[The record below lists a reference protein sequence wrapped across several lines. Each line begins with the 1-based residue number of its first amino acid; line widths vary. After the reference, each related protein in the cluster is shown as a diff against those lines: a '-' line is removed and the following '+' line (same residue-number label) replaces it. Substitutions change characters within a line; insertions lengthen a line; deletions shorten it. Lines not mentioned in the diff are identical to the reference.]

1 MSAIKTLTQIGQS
14 LWYDNIQRS
23 LLMDGSLKRL
33 IDDGEIRGVTS
44 NPSIFHNAIAKSRDY
59 DAALIPMAWSGWS
72 TERIFTRLAVEDIR
86 SAADLFQPLYL
97 QTNGGDGYVSLEV
110 NPYLAKDTQG
120 TLREARRLW
129 EMVQRPNL
137 MIKIPATAEGI
148 PAIREA
154 IADGIN
160 VNVTLIFS
168 LQRYAEVMDAYLTG
182 LERRLAAGQPIG
194 MIASVA
200 SFFVSRLD
208 VKVDDRLNQ
217 LVEQEG
223 GNAEKALRLLGK
235 AAIANAKLAYAQYR
249 EIFTSPRFITLKEHG
264 ANVQRPL
271 WASTSTKNPA
281 YRDVMYVEE
290 LIGPETV
297 NTVPPKTLDAFR
309 DHGEA
314 RSTLQLGLD
323 EAREALAALETLGIS
338 LNQVTQELEQEGVQA
353 FSDAYTALL
362 KTLDE
367 RRLFALAELGPLQD
381 AVAKNVGELE
391 QDGFAMRVHAH
402 DARLWAEDPEGQAEV
417 ARRMGWLTSPEDS
430 LALVGE
436 IQSLAS
442 DLAGEGYT
450 HALLLGMGGSS
461 LAPEVIRSV
470 MGLGSIEGK
479 PGLDLLVLD
488 STDPQQVLEA
498 EQWCA
503 GSQTIY
509 IVASKSGGTSEVNAF
524 LDYFWAKAERE
535 FGEQAARHFIA
546 ITDPGTSLNQ
556 LATERKF
563 RQLFLAD
570 PNVGGRYSALTA
582 FGLVPSGLMGH
593 DLHGMLATAGWMA
606 AQCGLDVPE
615 GRNPGLVL
623 GVILGEAAR
632 AGLDK
637 VIFLADPLW
646 QPLGAWLEQLI
657 AESSGKQSRGILPV
671 DGEPHREPGW
681 YSNDRI
687 FIYLK
692 AGGELA
698 DFAQALLAEGF
709 PVISLETPDAAD
721 LPAEFYR
728 WEFATAVACA
738 LIGVNAFDQPDVQ
751 DNKIRTSRKMSDYLR
766 SGSLGDEKLIW
777 DGKGA
782 RLYGPP
788 FPGFSEFQP
797 LDESLKAFLARA
809 EKGDFVAINAYLPRN
824 PQTFEQLQG
833 LRRRIQDLTKLPT
846 TLGFGPRFLHSTGQ
860 YHMGG
865 KNEGLFIQV
874 TADPRTDLD
883 VPGRGYSFG
892 ILEHAQ
898 ALGDLEALVARAR
911 KAVRVHLEDKSVDDL
926 LK

>member
-1 MSAIKTLTQIGQS
+1 MSAIETLTQIGQS

-23 LLMDGSLKRL
+23 LLTDGSLKRL

-59 DAALIPMAWSGWS
+59 DAALIPMAWSGWT

-86 SAADLFQPLYL
+86 AAADLFQPLYL
-97 QTNGGDGYVSLEV
+97 QTKGGDGYVSLEV

-129 EMVQRPNL
+129 EMVNRPNL
-137 MIKIPATAEGI
+137 MVKIPATPEGI

-168 LQRYAEVMDAYLTG
+168 LERYAAVMDAYLTG

-194 MIASVA
+194 MLASVA

-217 LVEQEG
+217 FVEQEG
-223 GNAEKALRLLGK
+223 ANAEKALRLLGK
-235 AAIANAKLAYAQYR
+235 AAIANAKLAYAQFR
-249 EIFTSPRFITLKEHG
+249 EIFTSPRYITLKEHG

-309 DHGEA
+309 DHGQA
-314 RSTLQLGLD
+314 RSTLDMGVD
-323 EAREALAALETLGIS
+323 EAREVLAALETLGIS
-338 LNQVTQELEQEGVQA
+338 LGQVTQELEQEGVQA

-367 RRLFALAELGPLQD
+367 RRLIALAELGPLKD
-381 AVAKNVGELE
+381 VVAQKVGELE
-391 QDGFAMRVHAH
+391 QNGFAKRVHAR
-402 DARLWAEDPEGQAEV
+402 DTRLWAEDPEGQAEV
-417 ARRMGWLTSPEDS
+417 ARRMGWLTSPDDS
-430 LALVGE
+430 RALIGE
-436 IQSLAS
+436 IQSVAG
-442 DLAGEGYT
+442 DLAAEGYT

-461 LAPEVIRSV
+461 LAPEVTRSV
-470 MGLGSIEGK
+470 MGLGSIGEK

-488 STDPQQVLEA
+488 STDPEQVREA
-498 EQWCA
+498 EQWCD
-503 GSQTIY
+503 GSQTVY
-509 IVASKSGGTSEVNAF
+509 IVSSKSGGTSEVNAF
-524 LDYFWAKAERE
+524 LDYFWAKAGRE
-535 FGEQAARHFIA
+535 HGEQASQHFIA
-546 ITDPGTSLNQ
+546 ITDPGTSLERQ
-556 LATERKF
+556 ATERKF
-563 RQLFLAD
+563 RRVFLAD

-582 FGLVPSGLMGH
+582 FGLAPAGLMGH
-593 DLHGMLATAGWMA
+593 DLKGMLDTAGWMA
-606 AQCGLDVPE
+606 AQCGMDVPE

-623 GVILGEAAR
+623 GVILGKAAME
-632 AGLDK
+632 GLDK
-637 VIFLADPLW
+637 VVFITDPLW

-657 AESSGKQSRGILPV
+657 AESSGKRSRGILPV
-671 DGEPHREPGW
+671 DGEPHQEPGW
-681 YSNDRI
+681 YSNDRL
-687 FIYLK
+687 FVYLK
-692 AGGELA
+692 AGGEQA
-698 DFAQALLAEGF
+698 DFARALLAQGH
-709 PVISLETPDAAD
+709 PVISLEAPDAAD
-721 LPAEFYR
+721 LPAEFFR

-738 LIGVNAFDQPDVQ
+738 LMGVNAFDQPDVQ
-751 DNKIRTSRKMSDYLR
+751 DSKNRTSQKMNGFAR

-782 RLYGPP
+782 RLYGPAY
-788 FPGFSEFQP
+788 PGFSEFQP
-797 LDESLKAFLARA
+797 LDDSLRAFLARA

-824 PQTFEQLQG
+824 PRTFEQLQAF
-833 LRRRIQDLTKLPT
+833 RQRIQHLTGLPT

-860 YHMGG
+860 YHKGG

-874 TADPRTDLD
+874 TDDVREDVD
-883 VPGRGYSFG
+883 VPGRGFSFG
-892 ILEHAQ
+892 TLELAQ

-911 KAVRVHLEDKSVDDL
+911 RAIRVHLEDRTVDDL

>member
-1 MSAIKTLTQIGQS
+1 MSAIETLTQIGQS

-44 NPSIFHNAIAKSRDY
+44 NPSIFHNAIAKSKDY
-59 DAALIPMAWSGWS
+59 DSALIPMAWSGWS

-86 SAADLFQPLYL
+86 AAADLFQPLYL

-194 MIASVA
+194 MLASVA

-223 GNAEKALRLLGK
+223 ANAEKALHLLGK

-249 EIFTSPRFITLKEHG
+249 EIFTSPRFVTLKEHG

-281 YRDVMYVEE
+281 YRDVMYVED

-309 DHGEA
+309 DHGQA
-314 RSTLQLGLD
+314 RATLELGLD

-338 LNQVTQELEQEGVQA
+338 LTQVTQELEQEGVQA

-367 RRLFALAELGPLQD
+367 RRLAALAELGPLQD
-381 AVAKNVGELE
+381 AVAKKVGELE
-391 QDGFAMRVHAH
+391 QGEFAKRVHAH

-417 ARRMGWLTSPEDS
+417 TRRMGWLTSPEDS
-430 LALVGE
+430 LTLVGE

-442 DLAGEGYT
+442 ELAGEGYT

-470 MGLGSIEGK
+470 MGLGSIDGK
-479 PGLDLLVLD
+479 PGLDLLILD

-503 GSQTIY
+503 GGQTVF
-509 IVASKSGGTSEVNAF
+509 IVSSKSGGTSEVNAF
-524 LDYFWAKAERE
+524 LDYFWAKAVRE
-535 FGEQAARHFIA
+535 YGEQAARHFVA
-546 ITDPGTSLNQ
+546 ITDPGTSLER
-556 LATERKF
+556 LANERKF
-563 RQLFLAD
+563 RQVFLAD

-593 DLHGMLATAGWMA
+593 NLQGMLATAGWMA
-606 AQCGLDVPE
+606 AQCGVDVPE

-623 GVILGEAAR
+623 GVILGEASR
-632 AGLDK
+632 AGMDK
-637 VIFLADPLW
+637 ITFLADPLW
-646 QPLGAWLEQLI
+646 QPMGAWLEQLI

-681 YSNDRI
+681 YSKDRL
-687 FIYLK
+687 FVYLK

-698 DFAQALLAEGF
+698 DFTQAVLALGF
-709 PVISLETPDAAD
+709 PVISLEAPDAAD

-751 DNKIRTSRKMSDYLR
+751 DNKNRTSQKMSDYVR
-766 SGSLGDEKLIW
+766 SGSLGDEKLLW

-782 RLYGPP
+782 RLYGPSY
-788 FPGFSEFQP
+788 PGFSEFQP

-833 LRRRIQDLTKLPT
+833 FRRRIQNLTGLPT

-860 YHMGG
+860 YHKGG
-865 KNEGLFIQV
+865 KNEGLYIQV
-874 TADPRTDLD
+874 TADPVVDVD
-883 VPGRGYSFG
+883 VPGRGFSFG
-892 ILEHAQ
+892 TLERAQ

-911 KAVRVHLEDKSVDDL
+911 RAIQVHLEGKSVDDL
-926 LK
+926 LR